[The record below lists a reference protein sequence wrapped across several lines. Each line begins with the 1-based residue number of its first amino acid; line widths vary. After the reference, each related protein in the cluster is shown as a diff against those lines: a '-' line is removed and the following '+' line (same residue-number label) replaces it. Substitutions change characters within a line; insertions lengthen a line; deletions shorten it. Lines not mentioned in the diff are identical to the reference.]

1 MSTRTI
7 LIMAG
12 GTGGHIFPGLAVAEA
27 MRARQ
32 WQVVWLGNPAGMEA
46 RLVPARGIEMKP
58 VQFGGLRGKGWRTMV
73 ALPFNLARACW
84 QSLQALRA
92 VRPAVVLGLGGY
104 ITFPAGLV
112 AALSGRPLVLHEQNS
127 VAGLANKVLARLAR
141 QVMVAFPGALAGA
154 RWTGNPV
161 SAAIAAVADPAGRFA
176 GRGGP
181 LRILVVGGSLGAK
194 VFNDVVPAALAQLAP
209 ADRPIVVHQ
218 SGRAH
223 IEALRAAY
231 AAAGV
236 AVTAVDFIDDMAA
249 AYAEADLVIGRA
261 GAMTVSELACAG
273 VASLLVPF
281 PHAVDDHQTA
291 NARFLADQGA
301 ALLVPQPE
309 FTPQVLVERLRSL
322 DRVELAAMAG
332 RARHLGKPDAT
343 RIVADVCEATAR

>member
-1 MSTRTI
+1 
-7 LIMAG
+7 MAG

-27 MRARQ
+27 MRARD
-32 WQVVWLGNPAGMEA
+32 WQVVWLGNPSGMEA

-58 VQFGGLRGKGWRTMV
+58 VQFGGLRGKGWRTV
-73 ALPFNLARACW
+73 LALPFNLARACW
-84 QSLQALRA
+84 QSLQAMRV

-112 AALSGRPLVLHEQNS
+112 AALTGRPLVLHEQNS

-141 QVMVAFPGALAGA
+141 QVMVAFPDALPGG

-161 SAAIAAVADPAGRFA
+161 SAAIAAVAEPAPRFA
-176 GRGGP
+176 GRSGP

-194 VFNDVVPAALAQLAP
+194 IFNDVVPAALAQLAP

-231 AAAGV
+231 RAAGV
-236 AVTAVDFIDDMAA
+236 EATAIDFIDDMAA

-301 ALLVPQPE
+301 AVLIAQPDFTAQALVA
-309 FTPQVLVERLRSL
+309 RLRTL
-322 DRVELAAMAG
+322 DRPALVTMAAQA
-332 RARHLGKPDAT
+332 RALGKPDAT
-343 RIVADVCEATAR
+343 RIVADVCEANAKT